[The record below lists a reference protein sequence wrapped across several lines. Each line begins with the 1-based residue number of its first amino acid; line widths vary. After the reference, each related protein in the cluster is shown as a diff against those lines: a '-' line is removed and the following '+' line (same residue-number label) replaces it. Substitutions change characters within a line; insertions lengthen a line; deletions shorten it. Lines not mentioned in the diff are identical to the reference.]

1 MRNPRKKILF
11 LRYDNEFQDYLEA
24 AIAGKG
30 ANYIVNYALT
40 KQADSYSTRSDSDTL
55 FLFLYSKLTST
66 LSRKE
71 SAVFVSLIDHI
82 LHDKNVYIP
91 RNTADIRTKLL
102 EGWHSFQETLPHP
115 RATELTMGYS
125 VLPLETHIRHLFA
138 TDNPP
143 YPFFVM
149 PESIHAKTTRGQQL
163 LQTMNDIKVAP
174 GTFLFPIQIGLW
186 SDALIPITS
195 VSNLFIAVL

>member
-1 MRNPRKKILF
+1 M
-11 LRYDNEFQDYLEA
+11 
-24 AIAGKG
+24 
-30 ANYIVNYALT
+30 
-40 KQADSYSTRSDSDTL
+40 
-55 FLFLYSKLTST
+55 YSKLTST

-91 RNTADIRTKLL
+91 RNTADIRTKLH
-102 EGWHSFQETLPHP
+102 EGPHSLQETLPHP

-125 VLPLETHIRHLFA
+125 VLPLETHIRHLFS

-163 LQTMNDIKVAP
+163 LQTMNEIKVAP
-174 GTFLFPIQIGLW
+174 GTFLYPIQIGLW
-186 SDALIPITS
+186 SDAFNPHNPI
-195 VSNLFIAVL
+195 